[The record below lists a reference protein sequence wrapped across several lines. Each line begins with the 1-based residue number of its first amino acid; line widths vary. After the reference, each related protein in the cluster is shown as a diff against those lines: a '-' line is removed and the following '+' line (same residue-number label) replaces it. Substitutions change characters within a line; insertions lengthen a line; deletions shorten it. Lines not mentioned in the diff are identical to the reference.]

1 MTLRS
6 ILVSLDGSRFA
17 ETALPVAAR
26 LARSAAASLNLAM
39 VHEPVMA
46 MVPAADIPITTGP
59 DDLKMQVDEKAYLAG
74 TAQEFGIVGPGPVG
88 CTFLEG
94 AAGPALVDLIEK
106 TTPDLVVMATHGR
119 GPLSRFWLG
128 SVADHVVRHTST
140 PVLLLHPRDGA
151 PVPAP
156 ETKLQTCLVPLDRSA
171 EAEKILGP
179 LVDLAKLTQAHLTLL
194 HVIEPILGVTGA
206 VPPYPLPVPAEA
218 IESLRTDAQKYLD
231 GVADRLRADGLAVA
245 TKVIVG
251 LGVAGTV
258 IDQLE
263 QGKIDFVAMTTH
275 GARGFRRLLLGSVAD
290 KVVRG
295 AGKPVLVYRPAVA
308 AG

>member
-1 MTLRS
+1 
-6 ILVSLDGSRFA
+6 
-17 ETALPVAAR
+17 
-26 LARSAAASLNLAM
+26 
-39 VHEPVMA
+39 
-46 MVPAADIPITTGP
+46 
-59 DDLKMQVDEKAYLAG
+59 
-74 TAQEFGIVGPGPVG
+74 
-88 CTFLEG
+88 
-94 AAGPALVDLIEK
+94 
-106 TTPDLVVMATHGR
+106 MATHGR

-128 SVADHVVRHTST
+128 RVADHVVRHTST
-140 PVLLLHPRDGA
+140 PVLLLHPRDGGEA
-151 PVPAP
+151 LA

-179 LVDLAKLTQAHLTLL
+179 LVDIAKLTQAHVTLL

-218 IESLRTDAQKYLD
+218 IESLRNDAQKYLD
-231 GVADRLRADGLAVA
+231 GIADRLRADGLGVS

-258 IDQLE
+258 LDQLE
-263 QGKIDFVAMTTH
+263 KEGIDFVAMTTH

-295 AGKPVLVYRPAVA
+295 AGKPVLVYRPAGA

>member
-59 DDLKMQVDEKAYLAG
+59 DDLKMQVDEKNYLAG
-74 TAQEFGIVGPGPVG
+74 TAKEFGIVGPGPVG
-88 CTFLEG
+88 FTLLEG
-94 AAGPALVDLIEK
+94 LAGPALVELIERK
-106 TTPDLVVMATHGR
+106 APDLMIMATHGR

-140 PVLLLHPRDGA
+140 PVLLLHPRDGGEA
-151 PVPAP
+151 LA

-179 LVDLAKLTQAHLTLL
+179 LVDIAKLTQAHVTLL

-218 IESLRTDAQKYLD
+218 IESLRNDAQKYLD
-231 GVADRLRADGLAVA
+231 GIADRLRADGLGVS

-258 IDQLE
+258 LDQLE
-263 QGKIDFVAMTTH
+263 KEGIDFVAMTTH

-295 AGKPVLVYRPAVA
+295 AGKPVLVYRPAGA

>member
-6 ILVSLDGSRFA
+6 IMVSLDGSRFA
-17 ETALPVAAR
+17 EAALPVAAR
-26 LARSAAASLNLAM
+26 LARSAGASLNLVM

-59 DDLKMQVDEKAYLAG
+59 DDLAMQADEKTYLAA
-74 TAQEFGIVGPGPVG
+74 TAQEFGPVGPGPVG
-88 CTFLEG
+88 FSLLEG
-94 AAGPALVDLIEK
+94 LAGPALVELIDRK
-106 TTPDLVVMATHGR
+106 LPDLVVMATHGR

-140 PVLLLHPRDGA
+140 PVLLLHPLDGA

-171 EAEKILGP
+171 DAEKILGP
-179 LVDLAKLTQAHLTLL
+179 LTDLAKLTQAHLTLL

-231 GVADRLRADGLAVA
+231 DVADRLRASGLAVA

-258 IDQLE
+258 LDQLE
-263 QGKIDFVAMTTH
+263 QGKIDFIAMTTH
-275 GARGFRRLLLGSVAD
+275 GARGLRRLLLGSVAD

-295 AGKPVLVYRPAVA
+295 AGKPVLVFRPAS
-308 AG
+308 

>member
-1 MTLRS
+1 MTLRT
-6 ILVSLDGSRFA
+6 IVVSLDGSRFA
-17 ETALPVAAR
+17 EAALPLAAR
-26 LARSAAASLNLAM
+26 LARTASASLHLVM

-59 DDLKMQVDEKAYLAG
+59 DDLAMQADEKTYLAA
-74 TAQEFGIVGPGPVG
+74 TAQEFGPVGPGPVG
-88 CTFLEG
+88 FSLLEG
-94 AAGPALVDLIEK
+94 LAGPALVEMIEH
-106 TTPDLVVMATHGR
+106 TAPDLLVMSTHGR
-119 GPLSRFWLG
+119 GLLSRFWLG
-128 SVADHVVRHTST
+128 SVTDHVVRHTST
-140 PVLLLHPRDGA
+140 PILLLHPRDGA

-156 ETKLQTCLVPLDRSA
+156 ETKLQTCLVPLDRS
-171 EAEKILGP
+171 EDAEKILGP
-179 LVDLAKLTQAHLTLL
+179 LTDLARLTQAHVTLL

-231 GVADRLRADGLAVA
+231 GVADRLRASGLAVA

-258 IDQLE
+258 LDQLE

-275 GARGFRRLLLGSVAD
+275 GAGGFRRLLLGSVAD
-290 KVVRG
+290 KIVRG
-295 AGKPVLVYRPAVA
+295 AGKPVLVFRPAT
-308 AG
+308 

>member
-1 MTLRS
+1 MTLRT
-6 ILVSLDGSRFA
+6 IVVSLDGSRFA
-17 ETALPVAAR
+17 ETALPLAAR
-26 LARSAAASLNLAM
+26 LARIASASLHIVM

-59 DDLKMQVDEKAYLAG
+59 DDLAMQAGEKTYLAA
-74 TAQEFGIVGPGPVG
+74 TAQEFGTVGSGPVG
-88 CTFLEG
+88 FSLLEG
-94 AAGPALVDLIEK
+94 LAGPALVEMIER
-106 TTPDLVVMATHGR
+106 TAPDLLVMATHGR
-119 GPLSRFWLG
+119 GLLSRFWLG
-128 SVADHVVRHTST
+128 SVTDHVVRHTST

-179 LVDLAKLTQAHLTLL
+179 LTDLARLTQAHVTLL
-194 HVIEPILGVTGA
+194 HVIEPVLGVTGA

-218 IESLRTDAQKYLD
+218 LESLRTDAQKYLD
-231 GVADRLRADGLAVA
+231 GVADRLRASGLAVA

-258 IDQLE
+258 LDQLE

-275 GARGFRRLLLGSVAD
+275 GAGGFRRLLLGSVAD
-290 KVVRG
+290 KIVRG
-295 AGKPVLVYRPAVA
+295 ARKPVLVFRPSS
-308 AG
+308 